1 MVVGNRILIL
11 SLKMFINDLYYKLNI
26 LDHYTSTTATPAHH
40 LAVAHVDFLDV
51 RYLAGPLRLLWL
63 DHRPREDALFAGLAS
78 GGVFSLSEHFLEYV
92 KVFRGVHVVRVPGDR
107 KVVGTESTEF

>member
-40 LAVAHVDFLDV
+40 LTVAHVDFLDV

-63 DHRPREDALFAGLAS
+63 DHGPRQHALLAGLAS
-78 GGVFSLSEHFLEYV
+78 RVFSLSEHFLEYV

>member
-40 LAVAHVDFLDV
+40 LAVAHVNFLDV
-51 RYLAGPLRLLWL
+51 RYLARPLRLLRL
-63 DHRPREDALFAGLAS
+63 DHGPREDALFAGL
-78 GGVFSLSEHFLEYV
+78 VVSLSEHFLEYV